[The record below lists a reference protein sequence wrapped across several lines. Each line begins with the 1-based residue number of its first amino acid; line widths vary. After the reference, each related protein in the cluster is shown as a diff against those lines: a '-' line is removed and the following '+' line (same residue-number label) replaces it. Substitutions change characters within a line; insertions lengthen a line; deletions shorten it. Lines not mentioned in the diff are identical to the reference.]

1 MNQTE
6 NKSNEKH
13 QYPVL
18 DLDAYSPEEVTNRVL
33 HVGVKK
39 VRLPVIATLML
50 GMLGGCFIS
59 LGSIYQVIVLASPSI
74 SGSAA
79 ALISPFLYAMGYI
92 IAFISGAEIFTTN
105 NLAVISLASGK
116 IRLWELIKNWSV
128 VLIANIC
135 GAGIIVLLFFFS
147 GQSYLYDGELADE
160 VLLLSSEKLSYNVP
174 QMFIHGL
181 FGNML
186 ICAGA
191 WLAMAGRSVTDKFV
205 ALILPLSAVP
215 AIGFQHATGNM
226 FYFFLS
232 FLLIQDGQGQGLEIH
247 VTTINTLT
255 SLTVVAIGNIV
266 GGGLFIAMSYYFV
279 FVYCKW

>member
-1 MNQTE
+1 
-6 NKSNEKH
+6 
-13 QYPVL
+13 VL